1 MAWIIS
7 WQLMGRDSFSSTLA
21 AASKA
26 LSFLASVPA
35 ACTALPSTSGS
46 RRLRAAAALLAAP
59 LLAAPLLAAP
69 LLAAPLLAAPLLAA
83 PLLAAPLLAAPLLAA
98 PLLAAA
104 SLAAVFAFV
113 VDIGF
118 SQLRCRAAP

>member
-35 ACTALPSTSGS
+35 ACTALPSTSGW
-46 RRLRAAAALLAAP
+46 RRLRAAAA
-59 LLAAPLLAAP
+59 
-69 LLAAPLLAAPLLAA
+69 
-83 PLLAAPLLAAPLLAA
+83 LLAAPLLAA

-118 SQLRCRAAP
+118 SQLRCRAAPCAPPRQHPYLRVQAVIQAILRNL